1 MLFLSTE
8 RLQQLVDFLADKNIV
23 DDNGKVIR
31 LVTHLDINS
40 EDVAKVITAIEAFY
54 NDNARSKT

>member
-40 EDVAKVITAIEAFY
+40 DDVVKVISAVKEFYSHNKNAI
-54 NDNARSKT
+54 